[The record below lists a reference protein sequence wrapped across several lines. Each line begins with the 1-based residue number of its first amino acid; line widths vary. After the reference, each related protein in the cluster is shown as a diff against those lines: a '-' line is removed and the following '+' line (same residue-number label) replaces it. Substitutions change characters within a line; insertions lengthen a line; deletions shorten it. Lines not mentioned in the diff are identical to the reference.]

1 MFGVILD
8 LYFFS
13 FLHHMS
19 KPNLQLWT
27 MYCRKIYII
36 RHVWWYLFAQCKM
49 LIATQLQYFWIEQYE
64 VQWLVTVQYR
74 LTRKAIRL
82 CNICIKS
89 VLWSFIWKK
98 KFQNAVSKH
107 LSNPSTL
114 GGVIREVLGFKAIL
128 EPYYLPENNFTYN
141 FTC

>member
-1 MFGVILD
+1 MVGDSSVPFNQKSNQIMQ
-8 LYFFS
+8 
-13 FLHHMS
+13 HMHQ
-19 KPNLQLWT
+19 KCPL
-27 MYCRKIYII
+27 IF
-36 RHVWWYLFAQCKM
+36 YL
-49 LIATQLQYFWIEQYE
+49 
-64 VQWLVTVQYR
+64 
-74 LTRKAIRL
+74 
-82 CNICIKS
+82 
-89 VLWSFIWKK
+89 KK

>member
-1 MFGVILD
+1 MVGDSSVPFNQKSNQIMQHSASKVSFD
-8 LYFFS
+8 L
-13 FLHHMS
+13 
-19 KPNLQLWT
+19 
-27 MYCRKIYII
+27 
-36 RHVWWYLFAQCKM
+36 LF
-49 LIATQLQYFWIEQYE
+49 E
-64 VQWLVTVQYR
+64 
-74 LTRKAIRL
+74 
-82 CNICIKS
+82 
-89 VLWSFIWKK
+89 K